1 MAKSYLDKDGLLYVW
16 QKIKTLFATKSEL
29 QTVEGKIPTKQSDLN
44 NDDYTVKDSEYTT
57 YKGKIDTLEEK
68 VDNIVSEGGQPNVI
82 ETVKVNGTALTPD
95 AQKAVNVTVAQG
107 SANGTLSVNG
117 TDVAVKGLD
126 SAAYTKSTDYDPAGA
141 ADAVLGKSTDSSST
155 PTVYGAIKKA
165 EEAASS
171 ANVTQTVK
179 SGTEIATVGTTKI
192 YAPTVNNATL
202 TIQKNGTDVATFT
215 ANSST
220 AATANI
226 SVPTAVSELTNDSK
240 YQTDANVKTTVES
253 YGYQTD
259 ANVKSTIESYGYQ
272 TASDVSN
279 AITTAVSTLYDYK
292 GTVANYA
299 ALPKSGQKTGD
310 TYNVTA
316 ADATHGIK
324 AGDNVTWN
332 GSDWDV
338 LSGAVDLSGYVQTSD
353 LASITNAEIDTI
365 TAS

>member
-165 EEAASS
+165 EEAGSS

-192 YAPTVNNATL
+192 YAPTIPSKVSDFNNDAGYITSADLPEVNNATL
-202 TIQKNGTDVATFT
+202 TIQKNGTNVATFT
-215 ANSST
+215 ANSKT

-226 SVPTAVSELTNDSK
+226 SVPTAVSELTNDSGF
-240 YQTDANVKTTVES
+240 QTE
-253 YGYQTD
+253 
-259 ANVKSTIESYGYQ
+259 
-272 TASDVSN
+272 SDVN
-279 AITTAVSTLYDYK
+279 ALITTAVSTLYDYK

-332 GSDWDV
+332 GTDWDV
-338 LSGAVDLSGYVQTSD
+338 LAGTVDLSGYVQTSD

>member
-57 YKGKIDTLEEK
+57 YKGKIDTLEDK

-226 SVPTAVSELTNDSK
+226 SVPTAVSELTNDSGF
-240 YQTDANVKTTVES
+240 QTE
-253 YGYQTD
+253 
-259 ANVKSTIESYGYQ
+259 
-272 TASDVSN
+272 SDVN
-279 AITTAVSTLYDYK
+279 ALITTAVSTLYDYK

-299 ALPKSGQKTGD
+299 ALPSSGQKTGD

-338 LSGAVDLSGYVQTSD
+338 LAGTVDLSGYVQTSD